1 MREALIRLLTST
13 SSRHRPWQIS
23 AAVAIGVLGGVLP
36 KTSLLFYVL
45 LAAVVCLPVHLP
57 LALLTMLAV
66 SPVAG
71 LFQPQIGQV
80 GLYALMHSSWS
91 QFWLRLDAYPLIPW
105 LSLHNTLVN
114 GSSLIGMA
122 LMLPAYAATRL
133 GMGWLLAAVP
143 GEAPEEIFAELR
155 AEIPGRVSG
164 RVSGRVPARVI
175 VNSGRG
181 VEAVA
186 EAVPRAA
193 GHAPVTTL
201 SQIERILAS
210 YDALDDNV
218 SGGAMLDAVPVA
230 SAADAD
236 QVIRR
241 AALMVSAVD
250 DILSVL
256 DSEERAAA
264 VPAVHTAPFVDA
276 ETSITIV
283 RGDQASGMH
292 NRHLADGVGTRG
304 EQPRPSFDS
313 GSATGSATGVRPGS
327 TGGMTT
333 GMRPGLDYGHDLG
346 HPSAISGGSELKP
359 GNLTNHHVSH
369 IEVVPKPMLGTGE
382 ERRTN
387 MREVREGEVL
397 RNLLNHLRELKE
409 KV

>member
-13 SSRHRPWQIS
+13 SSRHRSWQIS

-36 KTSLLFYVL
+36 KTSLLFYML

-66 SPVAG
+66 SPVAS
-71 LFQPQIGQV
+71 LFQSQIGQV

-91 QFWLRLDAYPLIPW
+91 QFWLRLDAYPLFPW
-105 LSLHNTLVN
+105 LSFHNTLVN
-114 GSSLIGMA
+114 GASLIGMA
-122 LMLPAYAATRL
+122 LMLPVYAATRL
-133 GMGWLLAAVP
+133 GMGWLLA
-143 GEAPEEIFAELR
+143 EAASVET
-155 AEIPGRVSG
+155 
-164 RVSGRVPARVI
+164 ARVKDES
-175 VNSGRG
+175 NRG
-181 VEAVA
+181 VQGVA
-186 EAVPRAA
+186 EEVPQAA
-193 GHAPVTTL
+193 RHAPVTTL

-210 YDALDDNV
+210 YDAMDDSV
-218 SGGAMLDAVPVA
+218 SGGAMLNTVPDA

-264 VPAVHTAPFVDA
+264 VSAVHTAPFVDA

-292 NRHLADGVGTRG
+292 NRHLTDEVGTRG
-304 EQPRPSFDS
+304 EQPRQLYDAGSTTGLTS
-313 GSATGSATGVRPGS
+313 GSTTEMRPG
-327 TGGMTT
+327 TT
-333 GMRPGLDYGHDLG
+333 AGIRPGLDYGHDLG
-346 HPSAISGGSELKP
+346 HPSAIPGGGVLKP

>member
-23 AAVAIGVLGGVLP
+23 AAVAVGVLVGVLP
-36 KTSLLFYVL
+36 KTSLLFYVM

-71 LFQPQIGQV
+71 LFQPQIGKV
-80 GLYALMHSSWS
+80 GLHALMHSSWS
-91 QFWLRLDAYPLIPW
+91 QFWLRLDAYPLLPW

-114 GSSLIGMA
+114 GAALIGMA

-133 GMGWLLAAVP
+133 GMGCLLATLP
-143 GEAPEEIFAELR
+143 GEASEEIFGEITAEETGQVT
-155 AEIPGRVSG
+155 APVKGE
-164 RVSGRVPARVI
+164 AR
-175 VNSGRG
+175 RG

-186 EAVPRAA
+186 EAVPQASRP
-193 GHAPVTTL
+193 APVTTL
-201 SQIERILAS
+201 AQIERILAS
-210 YDALDDNV
+210 YDAMDDNG
-218 SGGAMLDAVPVA
+218 SGGAMLDTVPVA

-256 DSEERAAA
+256 DSEERTAT
-264 VPAVHTAPFVDA
+264 VPSVHTAPFVDT

-292 NRHLADGVGTRG
+292 NRHFIDEVETRG
-304 EQPRPSFDS
+304 EQPRQKSDS
-313 GSATGSATGVRPGS
+313 GSASGLTTGSAFGL
-327 TGGMTT
+327 TT

-346 HPSAISGGSELKP
+346 HPSALSGGGLLKP
-359 GNLTNHHVSH
+359 GNLTNHHISH
-369 IEVVPKPMLGTGE
+369 LEVVPKPMLGTSE